1 MSKSIEPSVTDPPA
15 AIPEEIITSKADAEP
30 VISEKNTGDDIP
42 EENTPEEK
50 TAEEN
55 TSKENAPEEKTAE
68 ENTSKENTPKGKTP
82 KKKKKKKKKKT
93 TKQILIGFLIK
104 LAATALAVWLLLTF
118 VLGVTIYYGNNMH
131 PALRDGDLIISLRLQ
146 RPYLNAAV
154 LYEHDGKTCLG
165 RVVGMP
171 GNVIDISDVGAL
183 TVNGIAPAEEVFYPT
198 YRCETS
204 NITYPYTV
212 GEDKVFILN
221 DFRSDTN
228 DSRAF
233 GAVDISDVKGP
244 VLIMLRRRGF

>member
-15 AIPEEIITSKADAEP
+15 LIPEETIASKTDAEP
-30 VISEKNTGDDIP
+30 VISEKNTSDDIP
-42 EENTPEEK
+42 EENT
-50 TAEEN
+50 
-55 TSKENAPEEKTAE
+55 PEEKTAE

-171 GNVIDISDVGAL
+171 GNVIDISDIGAL

>member
-1 MSKSIEPSVTDPPA
+1 MPKSIEPSVTDPPA
-15 AIPEEIITSKADAEP
+15 PIPEETIASKTDEEP
-30 VISEKNTGDDIP
+30 VISEKNTGDD
-42 EENTPEEK
+42 TP
-50 TAEEN
+50 
-55 TSKENAPEEKTAE
+55 E
-68 ENTSKENTPKGKTP
+68 ENTSKENTAKENTP

-204 NITYPYTV
+204 DITYPYTV

>member
-1 MSKSIEPSVTDPPA
+1 MSKSINRSVTDPPA
-15 AIPEEIITSKADAEP
+15 AIPEEIITSKTDAEP
-30 VISEKNTGDDIP
+30 VISEKNTSDDIP

-55 TSKENAPEEKTAE
+55 TSKENTPEEKTAE
-68 ENTSKENTPKGKTP
+68 ENTSKENTPKGNTP

-204 NITYPYTV
+204 DITYPYTV

>member
-15 AIPEEIITSKADAEP
+15 AIPEEIITSKTDAEP
-30 VISEKNTGDDIP
+30 VISEKNTSDDIP

-55 TSKENAPEEKTAE
+55 TSKENA
-68 ENTSKENTPKGKTP
+68 PKGKTP

>member
-1 MSKSIEPSVTDPPA
+1 MSKSIDRSVTDPQAPVT
-15 AIPEEIITSKADAEP
+15 EENIASKTDAEP
-30 VISEKNTGDDIP
+30 VISEENTGD
-42 EENTPEEK
+42 NTPEQ
-50 TAEEN
+50 T
-55 TSKENAPEEKTAE
+55 TAE
-68 ENTSKENTPKGKTP
+68 ENTSKENTPEENTPEENTSEENTPKKKTA

-93 TKQILIGFLIK
+93 TKQMLIGFLIK

-183 TVNGIAPAEEVFYPT
+183 TVNGVAPAEEVFYPT

-204 NITYPYTV
+204 DITYPYTV

>member
-15 AIPEEIITSKADAEP
+15 AIPEEIITSKTDAEP
-30 VISEKNTGDDIP
+30 VISEKNTSDDIP

-55 TSKENAPEEKTAE
+55 TSKENTPEEKTAE
-68 ENTSKENTPKGKTP
+68 ENTSKENTPKGNTP

-204 NITYPYTV
+204 DITYPYTV

>member
-1 MSKSIEPSVTDPPA
+1 MSKSIEPSVTYPPA
-15 AIPEEIITSKADAEP
+15 PIPEENIASKTDAEP
-30 VISEKNTGDDIP
+30 VISEKNTSDDIP

-55 TSKENAPEEKTAE
+55 TSKEKTAE
-68 ENTSKENTPKGKTP
+68 ENTSKENTPKGNTS

-204 NITYPYTV
+204 DITYPYTV

>member
-15 AIPEEIITSKADAEP
+15 AIPEEIITSKIDAEP
-30 VISEKNTGDDIP
+30 VISEKNTSDDIP

-55 TSKENAPEEKTAE
+55 TSKENTPE
-68 ENTSKENTPKGKTP
+68 ENTSMENAPKGKTP

-204 NITYPYTV
+204 DITYPYTV

>member
-1 MSKSIEPSVTDPPA
+1 MSKNNNSSAADSPA
-15 AIPEEIITSKADAEP
+15 EIAEEKQTEEKQ
-30 VISEKNTGDDIP
+30 SEQKND
-42 EENTPEEK
+42 EKK
-50 TAEEN
+50 TAE
-55 TSKENAPEEKTAE
+55 
-68 ENTSKENTPKGKTP
+68 
-82 KKKKKKKKKKT
+82 KKPPKKKKKKKT
-93 TKQILIGFLIK
+93 TAQILTGFLIK
-104 LAATALAVWLLLTF
+104 LAATALAVWLMFTF
-118 VLGVTIYYGNNMH
+118 VLGITIHYGNNMH
-131 PALRDGDLIISLRLQ
+131 PALRDGDLIISLRVQ
-146 RPYLNAAV
+146 RPFLNAAV

-204 NITYPYTV
+204 DITYPYTV

>member
-1 MSKSIEPSVTDPPA
+1 MSKSIEPSVTYPPA
-15 AIPEEIITSKADAEP
+15 AIPEEIITSKTDAEP
-30 VISEKNTGDDIP
+30 VISEKNTSDDIP

-55 TSKENAPEEKTAE
+55 TSKEN
-68 ENTSKENTPKGKTP
+68 TPKGNTP
-82 KKKKKKKKKKT
+82 KKKKKKKKT

-104 LAATALAVWLLLTF
+104 LAATALAVWLLLTS

>member
-1 MSKSIEPSVTDPPA
+1 MSKSIEPSVTYPPA
-15 AIPEEIITSKADAEP
+15 AIPEENIASKTDAEP
-30 VISEKNTGDDIP
+30 VISEKNTSDDIP

-55 TSKENAPEEKTAE
+55 TSKENTPE
-68 ENTSKENTPKGKTP
+68 ENTSKENTPTGNTP

>member
-1 MSKSIEPSVTDPPA
+1 MSKSIEPSVTYPPA
-15 AIPEEIITSKADAEP
+15 PIPEETIASKTDAEP
-30 VISEKNTGDDIP
+30 VISEKNTSDDIP

-55 TSKENAPEEKTAE
+55 TSKENTPE
-68 ENTSKENTPKGKTP
+68 ENTSKENTPKGNTP

>member
-15 AIPEEIITSKADAEP
+15 AIPEEIITSKTDAEP
-30 VISEKNTGDDIP
+30 VISEKNTSDDIP

-55 TSKENAPEEKTAE
+55 TSKEN
-68 ENTSKENTPKGKTP
+68 TPKGNTP

-204 NITYPYTV
+204 DITYPYTV